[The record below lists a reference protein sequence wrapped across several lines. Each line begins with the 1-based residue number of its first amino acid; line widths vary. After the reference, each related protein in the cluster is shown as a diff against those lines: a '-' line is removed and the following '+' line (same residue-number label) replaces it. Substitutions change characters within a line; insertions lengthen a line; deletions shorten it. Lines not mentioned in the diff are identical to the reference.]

1 MGSKT
6 ATASGGSKGGG
17 MGPMQS
23 MAMAGNTGLAGMSE
37 AQANVIQKGLQNI
50 NKATGGDR
58 DTSFQAIGQNIGEVG
73 SKYRRPVDVE
83 KTVSQYDL
91 LNRGIEAGGKIV
103 TGPDGIPRLQF
114 GNNVVR
120 NAQGQQMASMMI
132 PRVYAQQPSTLG
144 QFLGDVGRGI
154 SGYNTLQYQPGAT
167 TPTMTRVPGMADA
180 LAKLMIPGGIT
191 LGIAKD
197 LFSRLF
203 PGQEE
208 EEQGTVNRGFAPE
221 GFTFPADVPQRSIE
235 ETAGPT
241 VDLRTP
247 TIEELTTTPV
257 TESGDFTRPGPTI
270 DEYLSA
276 GYGGQRMSPE
286 QQNLIDEIQYEPKP
300 NIFGLT
306 DEGTYEVGPNL
317 IGVGPEMGIF
327 NDPFDRS
334 SGYTP
339 GLQTYRDNLIAQG
352 ISPEQA
358 DQMTRNLAAYGYKDG
373 GLTDTVPPKQGPMS
387 EGVASLFKNK

>member
-1 MGSKT
+1 MGSK
-6 ATASGGSKGGG
+6 ASTKSPNEGKKGIFG
-17 MGPMQS
+17 MGPGQS

-50 NKATGGDR
+50 NRSTGGDR
-58 DTSFQAIGQNIGEVG
+58 DTSFQAIGQEIGEVG

-132 PRVYAQQPSTLG
+132 PRVYAQQPASFG

-154 SGYNTLQYQPGAT
+154 TGYNTLQYQPGAT

-180 LAKLMIPGGIT
+180 LAKLAIPGGIT

-221 GFTFPADVPQRSIE
+221 GFTFPADVPQTNIE
-235 ETAGPT
+235 QETAGPT

-247 TIEELTTTPV
+247 TIEELITTPV
-257 TESGDFTRPGPTI
+257 SESGDTTV
-270 DEYLSA
+270 
-276 GYGGQRMSPE
+276 SPE
-286 QQNLIDEIQYEPKP
+286 AQP
-300 NIFGLT
+300 NISEIT
-306 DEGTYEVGPNL
+306 DQGIYEVGPNL
-317 IGVGPEMGIF
+317 AGVGPEMGIF

-358 DQMTRNLAAYGYKDG
+358 DQMTSNLAAYGYKEG
-373 GLTDTVPPKQGPMS
+373 GLTKTVAPQEGPMS
-387 EGVASLFKNK
+387 AGVASLFKNK